1 VWEPCGR
8 RGRYNVERLIAKHG
22 ADMRLPD
29 LLTIVADCP
38 KARSFSIYVP
48 MQSAVCALL
57 LALNISRE
65 PPALPARPRREL
77 QRRDL
82 AARRDRGADALRT
95 LPIAPLF
102 G

>member
-1 VWEPCGR
+1 MIRIAITAEAFAAIEATLPLGTVA
-8 RGRYNVERLIAKHG
+8 VE
-22 ADMRLPD
+22 
-29 LLTIVADCP
+29 P
-38 KARSFSIYVP
+38 KA
-48 MQSAVCALL
+48 
-57 LALNISRE
+57 NEKGKRE
-65 PPALPARPRREL
+65 IWLDEWGAQPAAPHARPRREL